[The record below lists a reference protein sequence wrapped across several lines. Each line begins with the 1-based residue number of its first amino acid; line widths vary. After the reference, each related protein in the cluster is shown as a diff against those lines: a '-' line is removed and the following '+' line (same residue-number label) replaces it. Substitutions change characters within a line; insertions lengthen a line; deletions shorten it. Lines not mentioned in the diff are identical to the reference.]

1 MSSHAK
7 GTRPRSY
14 GTALFVFSILALLPF
29 ALPAQYSRGS
39 LRGIVNDA
47 SGAAVPGAKIVVK
60 ADGSSLQREATSDSR
75 GEFRLDDLPP
85 GNYQAR
91 VSAPGLAEANANVKV
106 IISSVQQITVTLKP
120 ETIQQSVNVQGHAS
134 SITTQ

>member
-7 GTRPRSY
+7 GTRPRSC

-29 ALPAQYSRGS
+29 ALLAQYSRGS
-39 LRGIVNDA
+39 LRGNVNDA
-47 SGAAVPGAKIVVK
+47 TGAAVPGAKIVVK

-85 GNYQAR
+85 RNSKAR
-91 VSAPGLAEANANVKV
+91 GSAARFAATKANGKL
-106 IISSVQQITVTLKP
+106 IIRSVRQMTATLYPESS
-120 ETIQQSVNVQGHAS
+120 
-134 SITTQ
+134 